1 MAYNQSF
8 RVSREQTRIEVQA
21 DDDRISPSFRATK
34 NGTTVM
40 LDFGS
45 GMPRIEMTIDGD
57 NIDAKFVVADS

>member
-8 RVSREQTRIEVQA
+8 RMAREQTRITDQA
-21 DDDRISPSFRATK
+21 TTSRISPSFRATK
-34 NGTTVM
+34 NGNTVM

-57 NIDAKFVVADS
+57 NIEAKFVVADS